1 MGNVFELLIVWAGG
15 GIFVASLA
23 YCAYSYVF
31 PWSVPI
37 RVAPFSVFGL
47 GGGWPA
53 FVFDA
58 ALLSVF
64 AIHHSVFARDG
75 VKTWLSLLIPERLL
89 RSVYV
94 WIASILLI
102 AVCALWQPIGTDV
115 YQTPGGWKI
124 AHALIQVLGLGLIA
138 ASVRSIDPLELAGIR
153 RSSLAGA
160 LQTAGPYRIVRHPLY
175 FGWALAV
182 FGAAHMTGDR
192 LAFATITVAY
202 LIAAIPLEERSLTA
216 VFGSEY
222 ETYTR
227 RVRWRMFPYVY

>member
-1 MGNVFELLIVWAGG
+1 MGYAFELLIVWAGG
-15 GIFVASLA
+15 GLFVASLA
-23 YCAYSYVF
+23 YCAYSYVV

-37 RVAPFSVFGL
+37 REAPFSVVGP

-53 FVFDA
+53 LLFDA

-64 AIHHSVFARDG
+64 ATHHSVFARDR
-75 VKTWLSLLIPERLL
+75 VKGWLSRMIPEPLL
-89 RSVYV
+89 RSFYV

-115 YQTPGGWKI
+115 YQTPGGWRVV
-124 AHALIQVLGLGLIA
+124 HALLQVLGLGLIA

-153 RSSLAGA
+153 RSSPGGA

-202 LIAAIPLEERSLTA
+202 LIAAIPLEERSLTE
-216 VFGSEY
+216 VFGPEY
-222 ETYTR
+222 ENYKR
-227 RVRWRMFPYVY
+227 HVKWRMFPYVY